1 MRAGGTTFLLSAAC
15 APAEGR
21 LTSWA
26 PAECGVPPGR
36 LPPGALAPP
45 RLPIAP
51 PGPPAAGRQDQE
63 PGWGGG
69 GAAGGCKQQASSCG
83 VRLRLCAGARCAR
96 AGCLPSWRLRWVGVG
111 GMGIGNWEL
120 ELQPAIYVL
129 DKWAG
134 PKGYLGQNLCM
145 VRVHPRVKF

>member
-45 RLPIAP
+45 RLLIAP
-51 PGPPAAGRQDQE
+51 PGPPAAGRLDQE

-69 GAAGGCKQQASSCG
+69 GAAGGCKQQASGCG
-83 VRLRLCAGARCAR
+83 VRLRPCAVRPCGLPACLAAEMGGGRGNGDWKLGARVTTSYIC
-96 AGCLPSWRLRWVGVG
+96 VG
-111 GMGIGNWEL
+111 
-120 ELQPAIYVL
+120 
-129 DKWAG
+129 
-134 PKGYLGQNLCM
+134 
-145 VRVHPRVKF
+145 

>member
-1 MRAGGTTFLLSAAC
+1 M
-15 APAEGR
+15 
-21 LTSWA
+21 
-26 PAECGVPPGR
+26 PPGR
-36 LPPGALAPP
+36 LTPGALAPP
-45 RLPIAP
+45 RLPRAP

-83 VRLRLCAGARCAR
+83 VRLRLCAMRPCGLPA
-96 AGCLPSWRLRWVGVG
+96 CLAAERG
-111 GMGIGNWEL
+111 GGRGNGGLDWEL
-120 ELQPAIYVL
+120 GLQLAIYVL
-129 DKWAG
+129 DKWDG